1 MDEARANILP
11 RAGAN
16 AYDLDHAAIDAL
28 PQGTNAPL
36 DKVFLQLPG
45 VSQDSIASGSFHI
58 RNEHE
63 NVQYRIN
70 GVFLPPGVAGFGQM
84 IETSFVGNLAL
95 LDGAL
100 PAQYGLRTAG
110 IIDIT
115 SRAGAFDNGGRVG
128 IYGGSQ
134 TTMTPTFEYGGTSGP
149 WQYFLTLPRKGSRT
163 RRRIITRSMTSASRA
178 AISAMPRPISTTRRD

>member
-16 AYDLDHAAIDAL
+16 AYDLGHAAIDAL

-128 IYGGSQ
+128 ISGGSQ
-134 TTMTPTFEYGGTSGP
+134 TTMTPTFEYGGSGSMNIP
-149 WQYFLTLPRKGSRT
+149 ISP
-163 RRRIITRSMTSASRA
+163 IITSIRITPRRSPARPVRHINGTGRASAS
-178 AISAMPRPISTTRRD
+178 I